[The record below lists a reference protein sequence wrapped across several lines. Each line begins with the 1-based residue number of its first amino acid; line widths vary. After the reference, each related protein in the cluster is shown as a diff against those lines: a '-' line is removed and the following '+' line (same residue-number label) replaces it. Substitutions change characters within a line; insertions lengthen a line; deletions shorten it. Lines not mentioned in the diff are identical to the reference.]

1 MKLIKLYEFDYYD
14 YEKGKYQRYNYRK
27 ELKENCESIGR
38 FIAEVPESSFDFG
51 DLLRIHGSI
60 YRVQCLSPKEG
71 LARVEELEINPYPEE
86 TEYTDEVTCP
96 YCGRKNESFELP
108 DEDERYECLECGSI
122 MSILRDVT
130 VTYSAEPV
138 EQNKIV
144 NLEDTKND

>member
-1 MKLIKLYEFDYYD
+1 MKLIKIYEFDYYD
-14 YEKGKYQRYNYRK
+14 YEKLEIQHYDYRK

-38 FIAEVPESSFDFG
+38 YIAEISESSCDFG
-51 DLLRIHGSI
+51 DLLRIHGNI
-60 YRVQCLSPKEG
+60 YRVQCLSSKEG
-71 LARVEELEINPYPEE
+71 LGWVEELEINPYPEE

-96 YCGRKNESFELP
+96 YCGRTNESFELP

-122 MSILRDVT
+122 MSILREVT

-138 EQNKIV
+138 ERNKIV